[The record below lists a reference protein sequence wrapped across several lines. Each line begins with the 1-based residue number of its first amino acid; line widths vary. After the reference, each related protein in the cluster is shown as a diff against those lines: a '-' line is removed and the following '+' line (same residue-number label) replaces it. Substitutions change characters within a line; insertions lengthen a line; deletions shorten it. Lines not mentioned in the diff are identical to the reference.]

1 MMKKI
6 EISYI
11 LRCYFAW
18 YLRDYLN
25 DFPHD
30 EEEEKLLENLIER
43 MYCEPKIIMSFTF
56 EELDLLYNS
65 IEYAC
70 EIREFI
76 PDIIIY

>member
-1 MMKKI
+1 MRKL
-6 EISYI
+6 EINYL

-30 EEEEKLLENLIER
+30 KEEEEILKNLIER
-43 MYCEPKIIMSFTF
+43 MYTEPKIIMSFTF
-56 EELDLLYNS
+56 EELDLLYES
-65 IEYAC
+65 IKYAC

-76 PDIIIY
+76 PKIIFY